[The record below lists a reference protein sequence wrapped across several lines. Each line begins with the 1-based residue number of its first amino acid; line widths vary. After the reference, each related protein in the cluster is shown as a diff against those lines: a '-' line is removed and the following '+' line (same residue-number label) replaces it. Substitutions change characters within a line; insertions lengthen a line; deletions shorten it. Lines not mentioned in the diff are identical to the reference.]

1 MKNPPLSLALAAASA
16 AGTLSRPADW
26 SPSLRRLFILAPGA
40 AIGAISVVAVQKGTR
55 KGRELA
61 AASTVDLVT
70 PFTAAAED
78 GAAGGAAG
86 EATAPSYLRAAG
98 SAPRTPAIA
107 LAGMAALVGV
117 TVSGVLALTLAL
129 DEQVEKW
136 LVRRG
141 VARPRWVMAAAAAAS
156 SLLLDH
162 ALDGAT
168 DSGDS
173 GKSKG

>member
-1 MKNPPLSLALAAASA
+1 MKNPLLSLALAAVSA

-26 SPSLRRLFILAPGA
+26 SPSLRRLYILAPGA

-70 PFTAAAED
+70 PFTAAGED
-78 GAAGGAAG
+78 GAAG

-141 VARPRWVMAAAAAAS
+141 AARPRWVMAAAAAAS
-156 SLLLDH
+156 SLLLDY